1 MNFAIEAFSKKGEG
15 IIVQT
20 PIYPPF
26 VSSVR
31 HRKRRVLDNT
41 LRYENGR
48 YHIDFE
54 DFEQKAQEAS
64 LFLLCSPH
72 NPTGRAWSE
81 RELEQLIDICV
92 KHDVHIVADEIH
104 ADIIYSGAHR
114 SIGSFEKA
122 HKYCM
127 VLHAPSKT
135 FNIAGLNTSFAII
148 PDSRIRRAYKLEQE
162 RWGITNG
169 NPFGIEA
176 LMRAYEE
183 GEAWLEALKKHLSG
197 NIAYVRQFLRTHALP
212 IVPVKSE
219 ATFLLWLDCRG
230 MGMDQD
236 GLKQF
241 FYLKAKLGLN
251 DGMDFGN
258 SGEGFMRL
266 NVGTSLAVIQEAM
279 QRLQRAY
286 KELM

>member
-1 MNFAIEAFSKKGEG
+1 
-15 IIVQT
+15 VQT

-31 HRKRRVLDNT
+31 HRKRKVLDNT

-81 RELEQLIDICV
+81 MELEQLIDICV
-92 KHDVHIVADEIH
+92 KQDVRIVADEIH
-104 ADIIYSGAHR
+104 ADIVYGKVHR

-122 HKYCM
+122 QKHCM

-135 FNIAGLNTSFAII
+135 FNVAGLNTSFAII
-148 PDSRIRRAYKLEQE
+148 PDSRIRRAYKLEQD
-162 RWGITNG
+162 RSGITNG

-176 LMRAYEE
+176 LIRAYEE
-183 GEAWLEALKKHLSG
+183 GDAWMAALKKHLSG
-197 NIAYVRQFLRTHALP
+197 NFAYIRQFLRTHRLP
-212 IVPVKSE
+212 IVPVESE
-219 ATFLLWLDCRG
+219 ATFLVWLDCRG
-230 MGMDQD
+230 MGMKQD
-236 GLKQF
+236 DLKQF

-251 DGMDFGN
+251 DGTSFGS

-266 NVGTSLAVIQEAM
+266 NVGTSLSVIQEAM
-279 QRLQRAY
+279 ERLLRAY
-286 KELM
+286 KELK